1 LGLELVCGRLSFIF
15 VNFSSKT
22 LDNLVLRY
30 HEAVEGFFSASQGRA
45 DTTSFEGGNK
55 SGATAQAC

>member
-1 LGLELVCGRLSFIF
+1 LSFIF